1 MKLSVL
7 TICLIHLFQ
16 FTSFAQKENTAAIF
30 MHHMNEIMDT
40 TDVSLVKTYTF
51 KKVLSNSSE
60 KTFLDDHLQFIL
72 KTAIDSAYISKKEE
86 IELRKQYTTLLKP
99 FDWRSVNEVNQN
111 ILIVDSVLFTKKSKP
126 ICQYISHPITSKDRR
141 VWLSLTSRNW
151 SNISTFTSINIYE
164 LKDKKMK
171 CIYHVTISIKDS
183 WIDSIGW

>member
-7 TICLIHLFQ
+7 TICFIHLFQ

-30 MHHMNEIMDT
+30 MHHMNEILDT
-40 TDVSLVKTYTF
+40 TDVSLIRTYSL
-51 KKVLSNSSE
+51 KKVLGNSSE
-60 KTFLDDHLQFIL
+60 KTFLEDHIQFIL

-86 IELRKQYTTLLKP
+86 KELRKQYTILLKP
-99 FDWRSVNEVNQN
+99 FDWSSVNEWNKNVS
-111 ILIVDSVLFTKKSKP
+111 IIDSISFTKESKP
-126 ICQYISHPITSKDRR
+126 ICQYISHPITSKDSR
-141 VWLSLTSRNW
+141 VWLTLTSRNW

-171 CIYHVTISIKDS
+171 CIYHETISIKDS